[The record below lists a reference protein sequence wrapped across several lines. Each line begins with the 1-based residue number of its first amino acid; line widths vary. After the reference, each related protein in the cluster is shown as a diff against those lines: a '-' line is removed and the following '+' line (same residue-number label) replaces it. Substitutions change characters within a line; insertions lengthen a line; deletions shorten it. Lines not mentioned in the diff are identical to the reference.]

1 MNGSPLLTS
10 FDLPLLLSVAAAATF
25 SFVLAP
31 AGSQLIKPI
40 SFAIDLLAALFE
52 VAVVFADAFA
62 PDLPDDGDI
71 ISSYTKE

>member
-10 FDLPLLLSVAAAATF
+10 FDLPLLLSVAVVANVVAF

-52 VAVVFADAFA
+52 VAVLFADAFA
-62 PDLPDDGDI
+62 PDLANDDVV
-71 ISSYTKE
+71 ISS